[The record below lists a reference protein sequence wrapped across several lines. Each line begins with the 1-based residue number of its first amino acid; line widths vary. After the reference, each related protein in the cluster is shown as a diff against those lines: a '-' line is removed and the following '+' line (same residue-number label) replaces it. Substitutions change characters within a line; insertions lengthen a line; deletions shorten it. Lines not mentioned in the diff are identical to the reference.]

1 MKSAPKMKTS
11 WTWEEWMASRPARQ
25 ALARSIGPAVIR
37 RKRSSSDRRLKALFD
52 GRRAPRE
59 NPPNES

>member
-1 MKSAPKMKTS
+1 VKSAPKMKTS

-37 RKRSSSDRRLKALFD
+37 RKRSSSDRRLKALFN
-52 GRRAPRE
+52 GRRAP
-59 NPPNES
+59 